1 MNRWPQTKPRWPLW
15 LLGLVLLGLLGL
27 AAIYLVEP
35 ELLGRWVTA
44 A

>member
-1 MNRWPQTKPRWPLW
+1 MSRLSATKPRWPLW

-27 AAIYLVEP
+27 AALYLVQP
-35 ELLGRWVTA
+35 ELLGRLFTA